1 MSNRLDEFWS
11 LHKKW
16 WWLTWSWLAENSR
29 IEKIFYRITPK
40 ILQKVVQIS
49 VSVMLQKDIYI
60 NIKKIKSDRIKISIC
75 NIKEWMVNEEIIQSC
90 IDIENILLSKNILCD
105 VHNAKLNAEKEQI
118 KMSKG
123 WRSTKKTEQRLQLN
137 RGSLS

>member
-1 MSNRLDEFWS
+1 
-11 LHKKW
+11 
-16 WWLTWSWLAENSR
+16 
-29 IEKIFYRITPK
+29 
-40 ILQKVVQIS
+40 
-49 VSVMLQKDIYI
+49 MLQKDIYI